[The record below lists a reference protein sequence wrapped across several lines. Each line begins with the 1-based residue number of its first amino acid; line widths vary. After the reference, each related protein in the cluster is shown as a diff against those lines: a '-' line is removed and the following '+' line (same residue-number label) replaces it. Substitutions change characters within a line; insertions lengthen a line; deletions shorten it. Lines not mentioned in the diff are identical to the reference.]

1 MPKLPPVRL
10 QIRPLLARL
19 PELMMNI
26 GLAVAVGFL
35 SWHRAWLAAVILVL
49 VVELWPVRSRLDLD
63 SILERIPLIAMGS
76 SVAIIISIAP
86 KALTQLAVMAF
97 YVAWRYW
104 MERQPERRHD
114 LANTVVIMTAAFQA
128 IFLASAI
135 WHLPHLLVLILTWGA
150 IYGLSYQ
157 ALRVRGE
164 VSAQLMAAV
173 WALIGAEAAWLFLTW
188 QVSYILPNSYLVVPQ
203 AVLVLSALG
212 YCFGGI
218 LMSQRRGELSR
229 SRLAEYLIIGSILIA
244 IVIAGTPWRGTI

>member
-1 MPKLPPVRL
+1 
-10 QIRPLLARL
+10 
-19 PELMMNI
+19 MMNV

-35 SWHRAWLAAVILVL
+35 SWQRAWVAAVFLVL
-49 VVELWPVRSRLDLD
+49 IVELWPVRSRLNTE
-63 SILERIPLIAMGS
+63 SFLERTPLIAMGM

-86 KALTQLAVMAF
+86 KALTQLALIVF
-97 YVAWRYW
+97 YIGWRYW
-104 MERQPERRHD
+104 MEHDPERRHD
-114 LANTVVIMTAAFQA
+114 LVNTVVIMAASFEA

-135 WHLPHLLVLILTWGA
+135 WHLPRLLVMALVWAT

-173 WALIGAEAAWLFLTW
+173 WALVGAEASWLFLTW
-188 QVSYILPNSYLVVPQ
+188 QVSYIMPNSYLIVPQ
-203 AVLVLSALG
+203 AVVVLTALG

-229 SRLAEYLIIGSILIA
+229 ARLAEYLVIGGILIA